1 MKKNVKTTKIDKL
14 VKVIE
19 FHLILMGYLKWGYN
33 FIAHLGALIVHVMY
47 LLMCF
52 NYFLLWN
59 NWGCI

>member
-19 FHLILMGYLKWGYN
+19 FHLKWGYN

-59 NWGCI
+59 NWECI